1 MPGIGDEMEGAMQHA
16 PQPERQ
22 DKEEFMRD
30 EWRKTAC
37 AFYRHP
43 APRPRFRRGF
53 GTISPH
59 HLVECRFSN
68 SSYRVDK

>member
-22 DKEEFMRD
+22 DKEEFMRS

-43 APRPRFRRGF
+43 APRPRFACGF
-53 GTISPH
+53 GAV
-59 HLVECRFSN
+59 LARF
-68 SSYRVDK
+68 RLIIW

>member
-30 EWRKTAC
+30 EW
-37 AFYRHP
+37 
-43 APRPRFRRGF
+43 
-53 GTISPH
+53 
-59 HLVECRFSN
+59 
-68 SSYRVDK
+68 